1 MNRDIVETSTK
12 GKGLQRRTYSMQF
25 RFWITVILA
34 MFAVAVIIGGL
45 SIYEINTYVKEQS
58 EDFVRATCENEGAQI
73 NDSFGDM
80 EKSVRIM
87 ESYVTDF
94 FTAETDLTDRA
105 FQERVLQSADN
116 MFVDVAKHTSGAVA
130 YYVRFDPS
138 ISDGKTGL
146 FYSKLNGSDE
156 YTAMEVTDLSLYDR
170 DDTEH
175 VGWFWQPYDAGEA
188 VWMTPY
194 YNRNNG
200 ILMISYVVPM
210 YCEGRFIGVVGMDFD
225 YHILMERVHSIRVYE
240 NGFAHLELNGVV
252 VHAEGHDDAE
262 DVTEHPEKYLRESK
276 ELVNGMTLVVSAS
289 LKDIRQIDREIV
301 RNILLA
307 VLFLSALFALV
318 VFLAVKRIVEPL
330 KKLTAASEKLSNGEY
345 NVEHVYSNTREI
357 RLLSVAFEHMA
368 VRLRERE
375 GILHRSAYRDTLT
388 GLRNTT
394 SCKARVEEFEKNIR
408 NHQAD
413 FGVVVLDINEL
424 KNAND
429 LHGHDVGNELI
440 VSSAKIIS
448 NVFKHSPVFR
458 IGGDEFLVVLQNS
471 DLANR
476 EILFEQFERNCAQ
489 SLVNETA
496 RISVRIALGFARFE
510 AGKDQCFADVFKR
523 ADEAMYRN
531 KRTSKMGRD

>member
-1 MNRDIVETSTK
+1 M
-12 GKGLQRRTYSMQF
+12 
-25 RFWITVILA
+25 
-34 MFAVAVIIGGL
+34 
-45 SIYEINTYVKEQS
+45 
-58 EDFVRATCENEGAQI
+58 
-73 NDSFGDM
+73 
-80 EKSVRIM
+80 
-87 ESYVTDF
+87 
-94 FTAETDLTDRA
+94 
-105 FQERVLQSADN
+105 
-116 MFVDVAKHTSGAVA
+116 
-130 YYVRFDPS
+130 
-138 ISDGKTGL
+138 
-146 FYSKLNGSDE
+146 
-156 YTAMEVTDLSLYDR
+156 
-170 DDTEH
+170 
-175 VGWFWQPYDAGEA
+175 
-188 VWMTPY
+188 
-194 YNRNNG
+194 
-200 ILMISYVVPM
+200 
-210 YCEGRFIGVVGMDFD
+210 
-225 YHILMERVHSIRVYE
+225 
-240 NGFAHLELNGVV
+240 NGVV
-252 VHAEGHDDAE
+252 IHAEGHGDAE
-262 DVTEHPEKYLRESK
+262 DVTEHPEKYLQESK

-307 VLFLSALFALV
+307 VLLLSALFALV
-318 VFLAVKRIVEPL
+318 VFFAVKRIVEPL

-345 NVEHVYSNTREI
+345 NVEHVHSNTREI
-357 RLLSVAFEHMA
+357 RLLSVAFEQMA

-394 SCKARVEEFEKNIR
+394 SCKAWVEEFEKTIR

-429 LHGHDVGNELI
+429 RHGHDVGNELI

-476 EILFEQFERNCAQ
+476 EILFEQFDRNCAQ

-531 KRTSKMGRD
+531 KRMSKMGRD

>member
-1 MNRDIVETSTK
+1 
-12 GKGLQRRTYSMQF
+12 
-25 RFWITVILA
+25 
-34 MFAVAVIIGGL
+34 
-45 SIYEINTYVKEQS
+45 
-58 EDFVRATCENEGAQI
+58 
-73 NDSFGDM
+73 
-80 EKSVRIM
+80 
-87 ESYVTDF
+87 
-94 FTAETDLTDRA
+94 
-105 FQERVLQSADN
+105 
-116 MFVDVAKHTSGAVA
+116 
-130 YYVRFDPS
+130 
-138 ISDGKTGL
+138 
-146 FYSKLNGSDE
+146 
-156 YTAMEVTDLSLYDR
+156 VTDLSLYDR

-188 VWMTPY
+188 VWMAPY

-225 YHILMERVHSIRVYE
+225 YHILMDRVHSIRVYE
-240 NGFAHLELNGVV
+240 NGFAHLEMNGVV
-252 VHAEGHDDAE
+252 IHAEGHGDAE
-262 DVTEHPEKYLRESK
+262 DVTEHPEKYLQESK

-307 VLFLSALFALV
+307 VLLLSALFALV
-318 VFLAVKRIVEPL
+318 AFFAVKRIVEPL

-345 NVEHVYSNTREI
+345 NVEHVHSNTREI
-357 RLLSVAFEHMA
+357 RLLSVAFEQMA

-394 SCKARVEEFEKNIR
+394 SCKAWVEEFEKTIR

-476 EILFEQFERNCAQ
+476 EILFEQFDRNCAQ

-531 KRTSKMGRD
+531 KRMSKMGRD

>member
-1 MNRDIVETSTK
+1 MNQEQIETK
-12 GKGLQRRTYSMQF
+12 KKRKERAERTYSMQF

-34 MFAVAVIIGGL
+34 MFAIAVFIGGL

-87 ESYVTDF
+87 ESYVMDF
-94 FTAETDLTDRA
+94 FTDDVDVTDPAL
-105 FQERVLQSADN
+105 QQRVVKSADQ

-130 YYVRFDPS
+130 YYVRFDPA
-138 ISDGKTGL
+138 ISNGTTGL
-146 FYSKLNGSDE
+146 FYSKLHGSDE
-156 YTAMEVTDLSLYDR
+156 YTALEPTDLSIYDR

-188 VWMTPY
+188 VWMAPY
-194 YNRNNG
+194 YNRNND

-210 YCEGRFIGVVGMDFD
+210 YFEERFIGVVGMDFD
-225 YHILMERVHSIRVYE
+225 YTVLMERVHNIHVYE
-240 NGFAHLELNGVV
+240 NGFAHLELNGEVI
-252 VHAEGHDDAE
+252 HAEGHDGGE
-262 DVTEHPEKYLRESK
+262 ETEVHPEHYLRESK

-289 LKDIRQIDREIV
+289 LSDIRQIGREIIL
-301 RNILLA
+301 NILLA
-307 VLFLSALFALV
+307 VLLLSALFALV
-318 VFLAVKRIVEPL
+318 AYLAVKRMVDPL
-330 KKLTAASEKLSNGEY
+330 KKLTAASEKLSNGDY
-345 NVEHVYSNTREI
+345 NVERIHSNTREI
-357 RLLSVAFEHMA
+357 RLLSAAFEHMA
-368 VRLRERE
+368 IRLRERE
-375 GILHRSAYRDTLT
+375 VTLHRSANRDSLT

-394 SCKARVEEFEKNIR
+394 SYKAWVEEFDKAIR
-408 NHQAD
+408 NHRAD

-424 KNAND
+424 KKAND
-429 LHGHDVGNELI
+429 RHGHDVGNELI
-440 VSSAKIIS
+440 VSAAKIIAG
-448 NVFKHSPVFR
+448 VFKHSPVFR
-458 IGGDEFLVVLQNS
+458 IGGDEFLVVLQNR
-471 DLANR
+471 DLENR
-476 EILFEQFERNCAQ
+476 EMLFEQFDRHCAE

-496 RISVRIALGFARFE
+496 RISVKIARGFARFE